1 MKHHV
6 IIDSPHKSHE
16 DFEFPMFSKSVRIR
30 FGTIGKRKPKDI
42 EFPNVK
48 AITKAMNK
56 LEMKKIFIKA
66 GVNTPR
72 LIPFPTVVDLPI
84 IFKRTKH
91 SRGRG
96 MKIIH
101 DLKELYKIRDNGY
114 VEKFKLVGREFRVH
128 VADGRVFHV
137 DEKVPRGGRKRH
149 RIKNL
154 DNGYV
159 YKQAKGKL
167 PAMLL
172 NESIKAV
179 NSLGLEFGAVDIG
192 LSGNTAWVYEVNTAM
207 GMRTITRNKYNLM
220 LGNIIRKKIFP
231 NYYH

>member
-1 MKHHV
+1 MKKYHV
-6 IIDSPHKSHE
+6 TIDSPHESHR

-30 FGTIGKRKPKDI
+30 FGTIGRREYRDI
-42 EFPNVK
+42 EFPN
-48 AITKAMNK
+48 TKSISKTLNK

-72 LIPFPTVVDLPI
+72 LIPFPTSADLPI

-91 SRGRG
+91 SRGKG
-96 MKIIH
+96 MKIIY
-101 DLKELYKIRDNGY
+101 DLKELYKIKGD
-114 VEKFKLVGREFRVH
+114 
-128 VADGRVFHV
+128 
-137 DEKVPRGGRKRH
+137 

-154 DNGYV
+154 DNGYI
-159 YKQAKGKL
+159 YRQAKGKL

-179 NSLGLEFGAVDIG
+179 NSLGLEFGAVDVG
-192 LSGNTAWVYEVNTAM
+192 LSGKIAWVYEVNTAM
-207 GMRTITRNKYNLM
+207 GMRTITREKYNLM
-220 LGNIIRKKIFP
+220 LGNLIRKKIFP